1 MYGWLMVG
9 NGSTY
14 VRLFKGGKLMGKGLV
29 ERSRWNYL
37 VGFAP

>member
-9 NGSTY
+9 NGFSCM
-14 VRLFKGGKLMGKGLV
+14 RLFEGGKLMGNGLV

-37 VGFAP
+37 VGFAS